1 MPEEST
7 AYAATPKLRWTC
19 SWGSLELIAARAQ
32 MTDEEWVALGAHL
45 DDETYYAEFEARFG
59 LDIRP
64 VI

>member
-1 MPEEST
+1 
-7 AYAATPKLRWTC
+7 
-19 SWGSLELIAARAQ
+19 

-64 VI
+64 EI